1 MAAKKRARQQRKQ
14 ANRHGAHHVRGIT
27 AKGKT
32 KTVTETKR
40 VRVTPVVQGFDVL
53 MDLAKREEYCN
64 ANNIAFNNELFAN
77 PGSKQ
82 RKAFKSTQE
91 YFLHLEEPP
100 EEPDSDSSSD
110 ESDSESEGKDE
121 GQDNTE
127 AAEA

>member
-1 MAAKKRARQQRKQ
+1 M
-14 ANRHGAHHVRGIT
+14 RGIT

-40 VRVTPVVQGFDVL
+40 VRVTPVVQGFDVF
-53 MDLAKREEYCN
+53 MDLVKREEYCN
-64 ANNIAFNNELFAN
+64 ANNIAFNSELFAN

-91 YFLHLEEPP
+91 YFLHLEEPS

-110 ESDSESEGKDE
+110 ESDSVSEGEDE
-121 GQDNTE
+121 GQDN
-127 AAEA
+127 AEAVEA